1 MRLEREKA
9 RYLTINVTNLIR
21 DPGGPRTCVQKDG
34 ANAVFV
40 FIRIG
45 QKQKIVI
52 SKKTVNLVLTRCMNS
67 KTSLD
72 Q

>member
-45 QKQKIVI
+45 QKQKILI
-52 SKKTVNLVLTRCMNS
+52 SKNCQLSTHEMYE
-67 KTSLD
+67 

>member
-9 RYLTINVTNLIR
+9 RYLTINVTNLVR
-21 DPGGPRTCVQKDG
+21 DPGGPRTWTREHG
-34 ANAVFV
+34 ADAVFV

-45 QKQKIVI
+45 QKQKILT
-52 SKKTVNLVLTRCMNS
+52 SKNWQVSTHEMYE
-67 KTSLD
+67 

>member
-52 SKKTVNLVLTRCMNS
+52 SKNCQLLVLTRCMNS